1 MRDEVLLPANHVT
14 MRHFAARA
22 PQGFVALLRSQV
34 LLITPAV
41 LHAGCV
47 PRTCAGAPAPLT
59 PPDGG
64 CVAKGAAVLVR
75 PKGRSQP

>member
-1 MRDEVLLPANHVT
+1 MRDEVLLPANRVT

-47 PRTCAGAPAPLT
+47 PRTYAGAPAPLT